1 MIVALSFSACLCY
14 CLATEQKQQQQQPQN
29 DKNSEQNFSEEM
41 HLITKS
47 LDDLMGELTAIKQE
61 ANGRLS
67 NMVKNRASTSNQERI
82 RQTKV
87 SRFVLKRVAE
97 LESESLI
104 MKEELNKLFKV
115 EPKKSNRVGQ
125 QGKQEDHDFDEPA
138 LSSLATT
145 TSESGMPATT
155 TKPTAEEQE
164 AAKLGFDMEALKK
177 LGEEI
182 GKRLD
187 QFGKDTAK
195 NLGDLIEGVKL
206 VFREPAKQQQQQ
218 PSTRALLNATINDD
232 SVPTTPLI
240 ITDKLCSDQ
249 TTTTAA
255 NS

>member
-1 MIVALSFSACLCY
+1 
-14 CLATEQKQQQQQPQN
+14 
-29 DKNSEQNFSEEM
+29 M

-47 LDDLMGELTAIKQE
+47 LDDLMSELTAIKQE

-87 SRFVLKRVAE
+87 SRFVLKRVSE
-97 LESESLI
+97 LESESLS

-115 EPKKSNRVGQ
+115 EPKSNNRVGQ

-138 LSSLATT
+138 LSTLAATT

-206 VFREPAKQQQQQ
+206 VFREPAKQQQ

-232 SVPTTPLI
+232 PVPTTPSVT
-240 ITDKLCSDQ
+240 TDKLCSDQ
-249 TTTTAA
+249 ITATTTAA

>member
-1 MIVALSFSACLCY
+1 M
-14 CLATEQKQQQQQPQN
+14 ATEQKQQQQQLLLLEDTSLKQN
-29 DKNSEQNFSEEM
+29 VSEEM

-47 LDDLMGELTAIKQE
+47 LDDLLGELAAIKQE

-97 LESESLI
+97 LESESLS
-104 MKEELNKLFKV
+104 MREELKKLFKI
-115 EPKKSNRVGQ
+115 EPKNNNRVAA

-138 LSSLATT
+138 STSPLATT
-145 TSESGMPATT
+145 TPESGMPATT
-155 TKPTAEEQE
+155 TTSKPTAEEQE

-187 QFGKDTAK
+187 QFGKDAAK
-195 NLGDLIEGVKL
+195 NLGDLLEGVKL

-218 PSTRALLNATINDD
+218 SSTTSALIRVIFNTTNSDFDKSIAVI
-232 SVPTTPLI
+232 SATTPLSTN
-240 ITDKLCSDQ
+240 TDIL
-249 TTTTAA
+249 TT
-255 NS
+255 N